1 MGICLTGQ
9 DKKFRTIN
17 NYQSYSNTNIN
28 PNIYIA
34 TLNDINAQNSSSQK
48 INNPNVYKIS
58 RKQKK
63 NHKKYS
69 PIFLNINTIKGIRHT
84 HTNSTTNSKSRNT
97 TETSTRY
104 LSSQNSFLKN
114 NSKFNMNSELQA
126 IEELQSQS
134 SLSLSHTN
142 NSHNELHLQDQ
153 NIFNNKKSNF
163 KEKKKE
169 LRKRFYS
176 SYKELPTI
184 TEESSNKLNDKEKIL
199 TNDINNKSNSN
210 NNINSYIDVLNE
222 SYFRCIKT
230 ISDTHKDKIVCMTEL
245 FDGKIATGS
254 YDNSIK
260 IWNLNSFNN
269 NCEKTITEEGNI
281 FCLIEFENNMLL
293 SGTNKN
299 NINLFNLNKNIDNK
313 IFSFKGHNLWV
324 TNLVKLNNKYFASSS
339 NDNQIRIWDYY
350 NKICSNILTGHA
362 DGVLSITLLSDG
374 QLCSGG
380 ADLSIKIWDWT
391 RGVCTSTLLG
401 HKKWIKCLYQLSNKY
416 ILSGSD
422 DKTIKV
428 WLNNKCINTL
438 FGHTKSV
445 RTICQINNY
454 FFASGSFDKT
464 IKIWDILKFNCIQ
477 TIYAHKDL
485 ILNLIRKRTGEFIS
499 CSNDRDIKIWK
510 QRNS

>member
-9 DKKFRTIN
+9 DKKLRTIT
-17 NYQSYSNTNIN
+17 NYQPYSNNNIN

-34 TLNDINAQNSSSQK
+34 TLNDINIQNSSSPK

-58 RKQKK
+58 RKLKK
-63 NHKKYS
+63 NNKKYS
-69 PIFLNINTIKGIRHT
+69 PVFLNINTIKGIKHT

-114 NSKFNMNSELQA
+114 NNKFYMNSELQT

-142 NSHNELHLQDQ
+142 NIDITTHLQTQ
-153 NIFNNKKSNF
+153 NIFNNTKNNF
-163 KEKKKE
+163 KKKNTE
-169 LRKRFYS
+169 LKKRVYS
-176 SYKELPTI
+176 SYKQLPTI
-184 TEESSNKLNDKEKIL
+184 AEESSNKLYDKEKNFKNGI
-199 TNDINNKSNSN
+199 NSKSNENINNF
-210 NNINSYIDVLNE
+210 IGVLNE
-222 SYFRCIKT
+222 SYFRCTKT
-230 ISDTHKDKIVCMTEL
+230 ISDIHKDKIVCMTEL
-245 FDGKIATGS
+245 FDRKVATGS
-254 YDNSIK
+254 YDNTIK
-260 IWNLNSFNN
+260 IWNLNLFNT
-269 NCEKTITEEGNI
+269 NCEKTITEEGNV

-299 NINLFNLNKNIDNK
+299 NINLFNLNNKMNNK
-313 IFSFKGHNLWV
+313 IFTFKGHNLWV
-324 TNLVKLNNKYFASSS
+324 NNLVKLNNKYFASSS

-350 NKICSNILTGHA
+350 NKICSNILIGHA

-391 RGVCTSTLLG
+391 RGICTATLLG
-401 HKKWIKCLYQLSNKY
+401 YKKWIKCLYQLSNKY

-428 WLNNKCINTL
+428 WFENKCINTL
-438 FGHTKSV
+438 VGHTKSV

-454 FFASGSFDKT
+454 LFASGSFDKT

-485 ILNLIRKRTGEFIS
+485 ILHIIRKRTGEFIS
-499 CSNDRDIKIWK
+499 CSNDREIKIWK
-510 QRNS
+510 QRIS